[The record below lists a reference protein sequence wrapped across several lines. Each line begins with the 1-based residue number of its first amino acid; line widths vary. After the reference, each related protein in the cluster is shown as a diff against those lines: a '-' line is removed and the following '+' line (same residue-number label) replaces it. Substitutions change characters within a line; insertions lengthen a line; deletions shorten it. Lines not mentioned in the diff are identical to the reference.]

1 MDHDF
6 VLTPELVRSSRALLQ
21 LSQTELAE
29 KAGVAVS
36 TIADFERGV
45 RVPIQNNLSAIQ
57 QVLEQ
62 GGVRFTPGGVTLVHE
77 LLLCLMSENNA
88 AELHIHYAAEGAP
101 AVQEVV
107 AAFGE
112 VANGEASINA
122 VQSVTADLKAALD
135 ALVTKHGRSVPHLHR
150 LKKFIHA
157 LRDGEYF
164 LLLPERAAST
174 AEKLERERLLHRLNH
189 PAEPHDADE
198 GARALFGTL
207 LERYDMSS
215 PRTDRPTVIGSK
227 QRAHRQCRFCG
238 GTALNGATFKSV
250 AHAISTA
257 LGNDHLK
264 LADECDSC
272 NGHFGREVEPSLIA
286 MLDLQRAFLG
296 IQGRGKNDGRPEL
309 RFSEGKIFHDG
320 SKVNVQSRSISRDD
334 ATKEI
339 SIVLGKGAGMVPVA
353 AYRALVKIALS
364 VVDENQLQY
373 LTKTVEWLRY
383 GKQADARLP
392 TVAAAVIEL
401 PPSPSAQITLH
412 VRKSD
417 VSRLPHIVAEFRL
430 GCYVY
435 VYAIP
440 FSDRDSWDLV
450 GFFDDEEFQG
460 TFRHY
465 AAVKRWSSH
474 DLNGQEK
481 VVLIPQLKFVP
492 RSA

>member
-1 MDHDF
+1 MDNDF
-6 VLTPELVRSSRALLQ
+6 VLAPELVRSGRALLQ
-21 LSQTELAE
+21 LSQAELAE
-29 KAGVAVS
+29 KAGVAIS

-62 GGVRFTPGGVTLVHE
+62 GGVRFTAGGATLIYE
-77 LLLCLMSENNA
+77 LLLYLVSGDNA
-88 AELHIHYAAEGAP
+88 AELHIHYATEGAP

-112 VANGEASINA
+112 VASGEASINA
-122 VQSVTADLKAALD
+122 VQLATPDVKAALD
-135 ALVTKHGRSVPHLHR
+135 VLVTKHGRAVPHLHR
-150 LKKFIHA
+150 LKKFIRA

-164 LLLPERAAST
+164 LLLPEPATST
-174 AEKLERERLLHRLNH
+174 AEKLERERWLHRLNH
-189 PAEPHDADE
+189 PAEAQDDE
-198 GARALFGTL
+198 GTQALFGML
-207 LERYDMSS
+207 LERYNMSS
-215 PRTDRPTVIGSK
+215 PRTDRPTVIGNK
-227 QRAHRQCRFCG
+227 QRAHRRCRFCG
-238 GTALNGATFKSV
+238 GTTLNGATFNSV
-250 AHAISTA
+250 AHAIPTA

-272 NGHFGREVEPSLIA
+272 NSYFGRETEPSLIV
-286 MLDLQRAFLG
+286 MLDVQRAFLG

-309 RFSEGKIFHDG
+309 RFSEGKVFHDG
-320 SKVNVQSRSISRDD
+320 AKVNVHSRSILRDD

-339 SIVLGKGAGMVPVA
+339 SIDLGKGAGMIPA
-353 AYRALVKIALS
+353 AVYRALVKIALS
-364 VVDENQLQY
+364 VVDENQLPY
-373 LTKTVEWLRY
+373 LTRTVEWLRY
-383 GKQADARLP
+383 GKHADTRLP

-417 VSRLPHIVAEFRL
+417 PSRLPHVVAEFRL

-450 GFFDDEEFQG
+450 GFFDDKEFQD

-465 AAVKRWSSH
+465 AAVKRWSFH
-474 DLNGQEK
+474 DLNGQKK

-492 RSA
+492 RSV